1 MNQQDMLQQLCAQ
14 VSEISD
20 RTRRTETNL
29 HKVREHLGIA
39 GPAAQIEVLGPNDVV
54 VQGYDVTLS
63 QIRKRLKAEKVFI
76 AGDAITIRTE
86 EKGIIA
92 VVTLME

>member
-1 MNQQDMLQQLCAQ
+1 MNQQDMLQQLCER
-14 VSEISD
+14 VDEIHD

-39 GPAAQIEVLGPNDVV
+39 GPAAQIEVLGANDVV

-63 QIRKRLKAEKVFI
+63 QIRKRLKAEKSYNI
-76 AGDAITIRTE
+76 GDAVTVRTE
-86 EKGIIA
+86 AGVIA